1 MVKKGAGKSKA
12 AGGGVKASGDEL
24 KAAGG
29 GLKAAG
35 DDSEMGVAVAGKFP
49 RVELKAPARTG
60 RSLKN
65 IGNALD
71 EFEFRLKVAEKYLP
85 LLKPAL
91 TEGDEFLSVGWTAA
105 SILRGTSS
113 DAGDG
118 AVARSARAAMV
129 SVVGVVRDIVVRL
142 TRPGDPA
149 RAAVLVGAV
158 LDPKRFSSVEQGTQV
173 LAGAKEIQSRFKALT
188 DELLNELAVAVDA
201 AAKAS
206 GARKD
211 ERATKAVEQLSESDE
226 RQLAVDVV
234 HHCADELAAAALATL
249 RTKHPNVAQRLF
261 RALEP
266 DAGGGEPEEPPS
278 PAT

>member
-1 MVKKGAGKSKA
+1 MKNGAGKSKA
-12 AGGGVKASGDEL
+12 AGASPKTAGAVSKAAGAVS

-29 GLKAAG
+29 
-35 DDSEMGVAVAGKFP
+35 DSEMGVAEAGKFP
-49 RVELKAPARTG
+49 RVELKAPTRTG

-91 TEGDEFLSVGWTAA
+91 AEGDAFLSVGWTAS
-105 SILRGTSS
+105 SILRGASS

-118 AVARSARAAMV
+118 TVARSARAAMV
-129 SVVGVVRDIVVRL
+129 GVVGVVRDIVVRL
-142 TRPGDPA
+142 TRPGDAA
-149 RAAVLVGAV
+149 REAVLVGAV
-158 LDPKRFSSVEQGTQV
+158 LDPKLFSSVEQGKQV
-173 LAGAKEIQSRFKALT
+173 LAGAKEIQGKFKALT
-188 DELLNELAVAVDA
+188 DDLLKELAVAVDA

-211 ERATKAVEQLSESDE
+211 ERTTKAVEQLSESDE

-249 RTKHPNVAQRLF
+249 RSKHPNVAERLF

-266 DAGGGEPEEPPS
+266 DAGGDEPGEPPPS
-278 PAT
+278 PA